1 MSTLCKIDTIN
12 TAQPSHVVGPFSAV
26 LGRPDEEQL
35 PRKHQLRNNWVRE
48 RGLPPLDL
56 SRPRLHTSSNE
67 AIRSLSSFE
76 FTSQACGPSLASRPS
91 LDARPK
97 TRL

>member
-67 AIRSLSSFE
+67 PY
-76 FTSQACGPSLASRPS
+76 GPCRALNSRP
-91 LDARPK
+91 
-97 TRL
+97 RLVVLA